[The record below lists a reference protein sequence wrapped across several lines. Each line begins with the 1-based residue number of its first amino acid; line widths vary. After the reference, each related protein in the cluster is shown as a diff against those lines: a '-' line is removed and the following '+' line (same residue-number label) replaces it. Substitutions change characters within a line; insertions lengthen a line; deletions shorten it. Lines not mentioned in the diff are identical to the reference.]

1 MKITQDLIEC
11 LDKNKITLDSSYT
24 EFSEILEQYEFEN
37 NIEFEEEEVIDLM
50 FEYQKIIRKR
60 Q

>member
-1 MKITQDLIEC
+1 MKLTQDLIEY
-11 LDKNKITLDSSYT
+11 LDENKITLDSSYT
-24 EFSEILEQYEFEN
+24 EFNEILQQYEFEN